1 MSDQRETKVINTPV
15 DNHSVVLKAW
25 ITAREKR
32 FISGIFVNSST
43 FNVENKKFDI
53 SPDTILKIQDAQLT
67 TIVVSVDGDTENVMD
82 KCLDFKAEDF
92 DFITEEVEKIVNP
105 EVEKK

>member
-1 MSDQRETKVINTPV
+1 MLDQRETKVINTPV
-15 DNHSVVLKAW
+15 DNHSIVLKAW

-32 FISGIFVNSST
+32 FISSIFVDSST
-43 FNVENKKFDI
+43 FNAETKKFDI
-53 SPDTILKIQDAQLT
+53 SADTILKIQDAQLS

-82 KCLDFKAEDF
+82 KCLDLKAEDF
-92 DFITEEVEKIVNP
+92 DFVTKEVEKIVNP